1 MIVNWSRKRY
11 SSSDIDCNG
20 KLIAPESFGTAI
32 AENLRTEKTISR
44 MIGYLCHARPG
55 SAEEIADEMLAIME
69 DRERWIRKKS
79 AQLYNSRYNG
89 ILNDGLVTRNA
100 SRFSLWAVRGAS
112 HLVCPMNSTT
122 GYF

>member
-1 MIVNWSRKRY
+1 MKRNEREKAYRELVETIVRMGY
-11 SSSDIDCNG
+11 
-20 KLIAPESFGTAI
+20 PESFGTAI
-32 AENLRTEKTISR
+32 AENLRTEKTMSR

-79 AQLYNSRYNG
+79 AQFYNSRYNG
-89 ILNDGLVTRNA
+89 ILNDGLVTWSA